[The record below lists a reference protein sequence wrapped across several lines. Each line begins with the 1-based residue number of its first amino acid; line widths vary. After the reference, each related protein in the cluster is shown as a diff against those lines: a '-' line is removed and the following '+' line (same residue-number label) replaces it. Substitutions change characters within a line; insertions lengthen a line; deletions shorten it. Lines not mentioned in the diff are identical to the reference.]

1 MNIETQNRNDVI
13 KPVRQRRN
21 ERQDSYF
28 LEKNRKIRHLSVDDV
43 ISIGGIIQS
52 EIRRTLH
59 PSPLP
64 ATTSARNWKSVIIH
78 YIGLLISKPLQM
90 PFFSYNLQQES
101 KDVTSLPH
109 HIPGNNN
116 EKLIPTGIK
125 EHPEYVRENNIQTQV
140 IHKREKRNTNNIKKT
155 EELIQAE
162 EKDTK
167 YSLIVDNIKYKI
179 FGHVDTLPPKD
190 KELIK
195 ILKDEIKSYAGL
207 QEKNSRKGI
216 ESLKN
221 QARILE
227 KLRADASPA
236 VQDNISEIITS
247 LHNEYKSLKV
257 EIDKKIHVVWI
268 AGAPPETIT
277 KYAKA
282 YKAAY
287 PDFSFN
293 LWIDPNAF
301 AAYEFNSQLKNVAL
315 EHAKSEVINSLTIE
329 EFNILKNKEQPDDV
343 FQAKLKTLFETN
355 LLKSVLQIQDAVMN
369 YAYTRGILNFSD
381 QDRISFLKEILH
393 YDNKK
398 IDKFKEIIHKNKIK
412 TYSLND
418 DLSNI
423 FGQGNFHIHDATM
436 LPDMKKVQYKQRYQ
450 QELILRGNYA
460 SATDQLRVYILKEY
474 GGIYTD
480 YDVTPAYGKNIYKII
495 QEHSINYD
503 FLEKEHHRRALND
516 EILSVISKE
525 PSTGIKNKLPE
536 QDRKRLSVIVDKIKK
551 LDPKDIFSPIDTMII
566 RDSMVMSKR
575 YQYWGKEKGWN
586 IRANNNFLATH
597 KGSKVTDFV
606 INRQEIAYK
615 RLLEVREKLRDTGNI
630 AQQHSDNINSLDYHR
645 GDKKTEANLVV
656 SGVKHA
662 PKKEKNK
669 EVLKDLKKDLA
680 TYGALLDNNVNGLKP
695 KDIRATEDFLRGYS
709 SGSAERI
716 VDGFHSDMNIKKL
729 VKLMK
734 KNINSLNNEQKGAMA
749 YEIEKRALLAT
760 FHSNVEE
767 YHKLFNKVVSK
778 GSTDK
783 YAVESLIPQ
792 LFFLNLSGDGYG
804 GRCDPLSILVLTS
817 KHLENQSSQKQTKL
831 FLENLYSTAAVLSEP
846 SLYSEVEIANA
857 NKLLTSLAKL
867 HAKNPLSSTLTQIW
881 KEKIVHQTVEQV
893 IDLIISP
900 KATGNPVLLK
910 LEAPGHAMA
919 AWAIGNDNER
929 KYGFYDANGGVVE
942 FSDKEKFKEYMTELF
957 SPSGLNKAEKY
968 HLKKL
973 PPHNSPVFDQIVL
986 LDGEKL
992 SQYKTNYND
1001 DVIKNILDI
1010 KIFDSTSK
1018 KESVIQSIKKDFI
1031 PKKHYSENSLFSN
1044 YRMDSIIPKK
1054 YSTLFI
1060 SGPDA
1065 IMMAMKDYYNSL
1077 GELGECRIDREARNF
1092 KGLAEDSFVGN
1103 LKVIEGAKGVHYDWV
1118 NANSVC
1124 VNDVT
1129 PDDASTWVAKLEK
1142 IEDIFSNVETLK
1154 KNSGL
1159 NITPTEINIS
1169 KLTVGWPSEIKK
1181 AIKEKWPEMEA
1192 DYNRIISGS
1201 TIDLEEISQIDQKIS
1216 KYLISQTN
1224 SLVKWV
1230 GISLAEQLAVK
1241 IKHLTLPIENK
1252 IHYLMSDIHKQF
1264 KDNVQSINSLLAS
1277 DSNTVVYIWND
1288 DNINKSL
1295 MLRELWII
1303 ESRRQSI
1310 YKLLN
1315 GQHDKT
1321 KRRLLLEYLRL
1332 KEKEQLG
1339 IIDKN
1344 RQEKLLIISTNLSE
1358 DDFLKAKL
1366 IDIENKALFSSLKK
1380 ISDKSGNPINIYDIK
1395 DVDTLTKNLNGLYKK
1410 KHINMLWDKYIS
1422 KNTEK
1427 IKELYSALKESKF
1440 SDRVKVK
1447 EINVEFNDNSLIKN
1461 IIHDG
1466 YDFEDIER
1474 IVKYSLISKES
1485 GVVIQN
1491 AAVSAP
1497 SKELV
1502 DIVSKYA
1509 STFGVDTTTILDK
1522 LYNKL
1527 FGIEEIVRDSS
1538 KQSKIHHE
1546 IIAGVLSDIDT
1557 KNINRYFVSVMNQ
1570 NVSGMGVKFSNTGNA
1585 LSDDVIMSGIKE
1597 IQDSNKDIIFENIK
1611 NYFSALYATGTIIK
1625 NKGNINANLIKYI
1638 FKQKSIDFMLSDD
1651 ANITNF
1657 LSKSKQYEHIS
1668 LSALSEG
1675 LTGNRSFIDC
1685 ISSIVNNK
1693 LPSVSE
1699 ILLKEKEYRLPS
1711 IYSIIDSPLVDPVTW
1726 ESIGYTGSDSYIK
1739 SPISS
1744 PTLHD
1749 ISIRAKYRALEWRN
1763 FYGHNARLWHDAV
1776 IKYSGSEPRYHPQM
1790 LLSPNEGRCIGLS
1803 ELYILADT
1811 KEKYNTLQENLDL
1824 ISSLYQQDISDNAHL
1839 SESDHRLL
1847 KNTVSQIEYYQQHGN
1862 NKLLQS
1868 GELERIRL
1876 TDFNTASV
1884 VHYLKDKKIN
1894 NILITTEYHSFVV
1907 SVFDDVVRVTD
1918 PNFGYADFSSLEQSL
1933 AFIEN
1938 SVSISPDIKEI
1949 YTGKK
1954 GDVTIDMFI
1963 MNDNQWGKIIDHDA
1977 CQLTSV
1983 KHSSSVEKLRKLNM
1997 DIQLGDVVFKIIDLY
2012 NYGIFFNGKRID
2024 EKFSI
2029 SKLSFNELYRMTINL
2044 DILKKYIDTNYI
2056 TAKEHEKVNLLINE
2070 INKVSEK
2077 NKILVKDV
2085 FLTDN
2090 VGTGLLSKLQ
2100 IQEES
2105 VSGILSAIHQRI
2117 SAKLRDINI
2126 HKYKINS
2133 VNHNSKGD
2141 SVKLSLYDLDKHKN
2155 INFNIDTSDLNITLR
2170 QGLDSLTEAIDEM
2183 NIDGIMAIVGI
2194 IQYIKITSYGSYIS
2208 AIDHANFMSDIKT
2221 VVEKVVGTSLIFMG
2235 VEKFGTSISQIRLET
2250 MAAIKLSQVA
2260 TKIGGVQG
2268 RILSKIANVIKFP
2281 VIDTALNLWSLG
2293 ESIHRYTSEKTGS
2306 LDKMLA
2312 EIDVAFA
2319 STYTAL
2325 TLSSFAFPPIAL
2337 ATLPLIF
2344 LQQDIKTFKAHLHME
2359 NERRDAWKKVEHYL
2373 DTAARRNVVKVDTS
2387 RGVIDLSA
2395 IDIIGNLKLDLS
2407 TENVKLSGDLS
2418 YNRGK
2423 NIGNDP
2429 KLSDMEVRK
2438 RSKYA
2443 VACVN
2448 DDDLHVPSFGGG
2460 NRGERCRE
2468 LSLSE
2473 SRLVR
2478 GFANR
2483 RWPSHVPTIK
2493 KGNYDTVILGYSSK
2507 IVANTEV
2514 IRMAWD
2520 DFQEVARENYP
2531 LVEIMNK
2538 NTEIVTGNKNIKII
2552 IPALDNNIFSAKNSE
2567 DLYKLS
2573 THWFTVKGGEKGIA
2587 VFPNGVGNFN
2597 IIGVSG
2603 AKNILS
2609 FSQFSENFDVVVD
2622 LNRNSS
2628 QTVAVYNGG
2637 RDNIHTPDIKMVL
2650 IQKNINT
2657 IIGSN
2662 YGSNT
2667 FIGNDSDNQFILGR
2681 SGATI
2686 YPRKGTNVITIPNNI
2701 NVFFAA
2707 KVFLDVSSF
2716 AQYIQLDFPVNDIR
2730 NIERHSNHITL
2741 SFNGNYYASARYIE
2755 FHCDNNHAINDY
2767 SGSIIIYTIDG
2778 MELEL
2783 STKIDEIII
2792 SSKLDVLKFEKHHQG
2807 IGVLDPSMILENN
2820 NLSFFGKFISE
2831 LDFYNYK
2838 VISSQNTYIYK
2849 VIIPGAHF
2857 YISTNK
2863 TSYIWGERNCHYYI
2877 NGDKQPP
2884 HFIYLNNDNKNPET
2898 INLSGFTDTSEEIRF
2913 YASTIKNKCILKIV
2927 WSYGSCELT
2936 LRPKS
2941 SILSDLSASET
2952 VIYLNENNLLLLKE
2966 VFELSKKTNGDT
2978 LIYNTLWQYE

>member
-90 PFFSYNLQQES
+90 PFFSYNLQQAS

-282 YKAAY
+282 YRAAY

-1344 RQEKLLIISTNLSE
+1344 RQERLLIISTNLSE

-1983 KHSSSVEKLRKLNM
+1983 KHLSSVEKLRKLNM

-2468 LSLSE
+2468 LPLSE

>member
-1344 RQEKLLIISTNLSE
+1344 RQERLLIISTNLSE
-1358 DDFLKAKL
+1358 DDFLKAKF

>member
-52 EIRRTLH
+52 EIRKTLH

-1344 RQEKLLIISTNLSE
+1344 RQERLLIISTNLSE

-1983 KHSSSVEKLRKLNM
+1983 KHLSSVEKLRKLNM

-2468 LSLSE
+2468 LPLSE

-2741 SFNGNYYASARYIE
+2741 SFNGNYYASTRYIE

>member
-195 ILKDEIKSYAGL
+195 ILKDEIKSYTGL

-282 YKAAY
+282 YRAAY

-1344 RQEKLLIISTNLSE
+1344 RQERLLIISTNLSE

-1983 KHSSSVEKLRKLNM
+1983 KHLSSVEKLRKLNM

-2468 LSLSE
+2468 LPLSE

>member
-1344 RQEKLLIISTNLSE
+1344 RQERLLIISTNLSE

-1983 KHSSSVEKLRKLNM
+1983 KHLSSVEKLRKLNM

-2468 LSLSE
+2468 LPLSE

-2807 IGVLDPSMILENN
+2807 IGVLDPSIILENN

>member
-1344 RQEKLLIISTNLSE
+1344 RQERLLIISTNLSE

-1983 KHSSSVEKLRKLNM
+1983 KHLSSVEKLRKLNM

-2387 RGVIDLSA
+2387 QGVIDLSA

-2468 LSLSE
+2468 LPLSE

>member
-1344 RQEKLLIISTNLSE
+1344 RQERLLIISTNLSE

-1983 KHSSSVEKLRKLNM
+1983 KHLSSVEKLRKLNM

-2468 LSLSE
+2468 LPLSE

>member
-968 HLKKL
+968 HLKNL

-1344 RQEKLLIISTNLSE
+1344 RQERLLIISTNLSE

-1983 KHSSSVEKLRKLNM
+1983 KHLSSVEKLRKLNM

-2468 LSLSE
+2468 LPLSE

-2552 IPALDNNIFSAKNSE
+2552 IPALDNNIFSAENSE

>member
-1344 RQEKLLIISTNLSE
+1344 RQERLLIISTNLSE

-1983 KHSSSVEKLRKLNM
+1983 KHLSSVEKLRKLNM

-2468 LSLSE
+2468 LPLSE

-2552 IPALDNNIFSAKNSE
+2552 IPALDNNIFSAENSE

>member
-900 KATGNPVLLK
+900 KATDNPVLLK

-1344 RQEKLLIISTNLSE
+1344 RQERLLIISTNLSE

-1983 KHSSSVEKLRKLNM
+1983 KHLSSVEKLRKLNM

-2468 LSLSE
+2468 LPLSE

-2552 IPALDNNIFSAKNSE
+2552 IPALDNNIFSAENSE

>member
-109 HIPGNNN
+109 HIPENNN

-662 PKKEKNK
+662 SKKEKNK

-1018 KESVIQSIKKDFI
+1018 KESVIQSIKRDFI

-1344 RQEKLLIISTNLSE
+1344 RQERLLIISTNLSE

-1983 KHSSSVEKLRKLNM
+1983 KHLSSVEKLRKLNM

-2208 AIDHANFMSDIKT
+2208 AIDHADFMSDIKT

-2448 DDDLHVPSFGGG
+2448 DDDLHVPSFDGG

>member
-1344 RQEKLLIISTNLSE
+1344 RQERLLIISTNLSE

-1983 KHSSSVEKLRKLNM
+1983 KHLSSVEKLRKLNM

-2468 LSLSE
+2468 LPLSE

-2978 LIYNTLWQYE
+2978 LIYNTLWQY

>member
-1344 RQEKLLIISTNLSE
+1344 RQERLLIISTNLSE

-1983 KHSSSVEKLRKLNM
+1983 KHLSSVEKLRKLNM

-2117 SAKLRDINI
+2117 SAKLRDINV

-2468 LSLSE
+2468 LPLSE

-2552 IPALDNNIFSAKNSE
+2552 IPALDNNIFSAENSE

>member
-109 HIPGNNN
+109 HIPENNN

-662 PKKEKNK
+662 SKKEKNK

-1031 PKKHYSENSLFSN
+1031 PKEHYSENSLFSN

-1344 RQEKLLIISTNLSE
+1344 RQERLLIISTNLSE

-1983 KHSSSVEKLRKLNM
+1983 KHLSSVEKLRKLNM

-2208 AIDHANFMSDIKT
+2208 AIDHADFMSDIKT

-2448 DDDLHVPSFGGG
+2448 DDDLHVPSFDGG

>member
-162 EKDTK
+162 EKNTK

-662 PKKEKNK
+662 SKKEKNK

-1344 RQEKLLIISTNLSE
+1344 RQERLLIISTNLSE

-1983 KHSSSVEKLRKLNM
+1983 KHLSSVEKLRKLNM

-2448 DDDLHVPSFGGG
+2448 DDDLHVPSFDGG

-2520 DFQEVARENYP
+2520 DFQEIARENYP

-2741 SFNGNYYASARYIE
+2741 SFNGNYYAPARYIE

>member
-109 HIPGNNN
+109 HIPENNN

-662 PKKEKNK
+662 SKKEKNK

-1344 RQEKLLIISTNLSE
+1344 RQERLLIISTNLSE

-1949 YTGKK
+1949 YTGRK

-1983 KHSSSVEKLRKLNM
+1983 KHLSSVEKLRKLNM

-2208 AIDHANFMSDIKT
+2208 AIDHADFMSDIKT

-2448 DDDLHVPSFGGG
+2448 DDDLHVPSFDGG

>member
-282 YKAAY
+282 YRAAY

-1344 RQEKLLIISTNLSE
+1344 RQERLLIISTNLSE

-1983 KHSSSVEKLRKLNM
+1983 KHLSSVEKLRKLNM

-2468 LSLSE
+2468 LPLSE

>member
-1 MNIETQNRNDVI
+1 
-13 KPVRQRRN
+13 
-21 ERQDSYF
+21 
-28 LEKNRKIRHLSVDDV
+28 
-43 ISIGGIIQS
+43 
-52 EIRRTLH
+52 
-59 PSPLP
+59 
-64 ATTSARNWKSVIIH
+64 
-78 YIGLLISKPLQM
+78 
-90 PFFSYNLQQES
+90 
-101 KDVTSLPH
+101 
-109 HIPGNNN
+109 
-116 EKLIPTGIK
+116 
-125 EHPEYVRENNIQTQV
+125 
-140 IHKREKRNTNNIKKT
+140 
-155 EELIQAE
+155 
-162 EKDTK
+162 
-167 YSLIVDNIKYKI
+167 
-179 FGHVDTLPPKD
+179 
-190 KELIK
+190 
-195 ILKDEIKSYAGL
+195 
-207 QEKNSRKGI
+207 
-216 ESLKN
+216 
-221 QARILE
+221 
-227 KLRADASPA
+227 
-236 VQDNISEIITS
+236 
-247 LHNEYKSLKV
+247 
-257 EIDKKIHVVWI
+257 
-268 AGAPPETIT
+268 
-277 KYAKA
+277 
-282 YKAAY
+282 
-287 PDFSFN
+287 
-293 LWIDPNAF
+293 
-301 AAYEFNSQLKNVAL
+301 
-315 EHAKSEVINSLTIE
+315 
-329 EFNILKNKEQPDDV
+329 
-343 FQAKLKTLFETN
+343 
-355 LLKSVLQIQDAVMN
+355 
-369 YAYTRGILNFSD
+369 
-381 QDRISFLKEILH
+381 
-393 YDNKK
+393 
-398 IDKFKEIIHKNKIK
+398 
-412 TYSLND
+412 
-418 DLSNI
+418 
-423 FGQGNFHIHDATM
+423 
-436 LPDMKKVQYKQRYQ
+436 
-450 QELILRGNYA
+450 
-460 SATDQLRVYILKEY
+460 
-474 GGIYTD
+474 
-480 YDVTPAYGKNIYKII
+480 
-495 QEHSINYD
+495 
-503 FLEKEHHRRALND
+503 
-516 EILSVISKE
+516 
-525 PSTGIKNKLPE
+525 
-536 QDRKRLSVIVDKIKK
+536 
-551 LDPKDIFSPIDTMII
+551 
-566 RDSMVMSKR
+566 
-575 YQYWGKEKGWN
+575 
-586 IRANNNFLATH
+586 
-597 KGSKVTDFV
+597 
-606 INRQEIAYK
+606 
-615 RLLEVREKLRDTGNI
+615 
-630 AQQHSDNINSLDYHR
+630 
-645 GDKKTEANLVV
+645 
-656 SGVKHA
+656 
-662 PKKEKNK
+662 
-669 EVLKDLKKDLA
+669 
-680 TYGALLDNNVNGLKP
+680 
-695 KDIRATEDFLRGYS
+695 
-709 SGSAERI
+709 
-716 VDGFHSDMNIKKL
+716 
-729 VKLMK
+729 
-734 KNINSLNNEQKGAMA
+734 
-749 YEIEKRALLAT
+749 
-760 FHSNVEE
+760 
-767 YHKLFNKVVSK
+767 
-778 GSTDK
+778 
-783 YAVESLIPQ
+783 
-792 LFFLNLSGDGYG
+792 
-804 GRCDPLSILVLTS
+804 
-817 KHLENQSSQKQTKL
+817 
-831 FLENLYSTAAVLSEP
+831 
-846 SLYSEVEIANA
+846 
-857 NKLLTSLAKL
+857 
-867 HAKNPLSSTLTQIW
+867 
-881 KEKIVHQTVEQV
+881 
-893 IDLIISP
+893 
-900 KATGNPVLLK
+900 
-910 LEAPGHAMA
+910 
-919 AWAIGNDNER
+919 
-929 KYGFYDANGGVVE
+929 
-942 FSDKEKFKEYMTELF
+942 
-957 SPSGLNKAEKY
+957 
-968 HLKKL
+968 
-973 PPHNSPVFDQIVL
+973 
-986 LDGEKL
+986 
-992 SQYKTNYND
+992 
-1001 DVIKNILDI
+1001 
-1010 KIFDSTSK
+1010 
-1018 KESVIQSIKKDFI
+1018 
-1031 PKKHYSENSLFSN
+1031 
-1044 YRMDSIIPKK
+1044 
-1054 YSTLFI
+1054 
-1060 SGPDA
+1060 
-1065 IMMAMKDYYNSL
+1065 
-1077 GELGECRIDREARNF
+1077 
-1092 KGLAEDSFVGN
+1092 
-1103 LKVIEGAKGVHYDWV
+1103 
-1118 NANSVC
+1118 
-1124 VNDVT
+1124 
-1129 PDDASTWVAKLEK
+1129 
-1142 IEDIFSNVETLK
+1142 
-1154 KNSGL
+1154 
-1159 NITPTEINIS
+1159 
-1169 KLTVGWPSEIKK
+1169 
-1181 AIKEKWPEMEA
+1181 
-1192 DYNRIISGS
+1192 
-1201 TIDLEEISQIDQKIS
+1201 
-1216 KYLISQTN
+1216 
-1224 SLVKWV
+1224 
-1230 GISLAEQLAVK
+1230 
-1241 IKHLTLPIENK
+1241 
-1252 IHYLMSDIHKQF
+1252 
-1264 KDNVQSINSLLAS
+1264 
-1277 DSNTVVYIWND
+1277 
-1288 DNINKSL
+1288 
-1295 MLRELWII
+1295 
-1303 ESRRQSI
+1303 
-1310 YKLLN
+1310 
-1315 GQHDKT
+1315 
-1321 KRRLLLEYLRL
+1321 
-1332 KEKEQLG
+1332 
-1339 IIDKN
+1339 
-1344 RQEKLLIISTNLSE
+1344 
-1358 DDFLKAKL
+1358 
-1366 IDIENKALFSSLKK
+1366 
-1380 ISDKSGNPINIYDIK
+1380 
-1395 DVDTLTKNLNGLYKK
+1395 
-1410 KHINMLWDKYIS
+1410 
-1422 KNTEK
+1422 
-1427 IKELYSALKESKF
+1427 ESKF

-1983 KHSSSVEKLRKLNM
+1983 KHLSSVEKLRKLNM

-2448 DDDLHVPSFGGG
+2448 DDDLHVPSFDGG

-2520 DFQEVARENYP
+2520 DFQEIARENYP

-2741 SFNGNYYASARYIE
+2741 SFNGNYYAPARYIE